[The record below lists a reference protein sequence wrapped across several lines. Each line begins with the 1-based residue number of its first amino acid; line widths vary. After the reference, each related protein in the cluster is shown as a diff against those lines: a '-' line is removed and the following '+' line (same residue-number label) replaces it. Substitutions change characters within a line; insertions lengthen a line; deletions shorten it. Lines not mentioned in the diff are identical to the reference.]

1 MRFMRSAFAALFVV
15 FAVCGITTGSAQAQS
30 AATPASEYVQKMGDR
45 AILELT
51 AKGVSDSER
60 VKRMRALL
68 KEYFDVPAVSQFVLG
83 TYWRQATEDERAE
96 FMKLY
101 EVVVAHTYAG
111 LFKKYSG
118 EQFKVQRERAVD
130 DEATVVYSQI
140 IQPSGGEPVAVE
152 VTVKKEDG
160 VDVYKAIDIKVEG
173 ISMPLTHRKEYA
185 SVIQRNRGVAGL
197 LKVLKQKADSLEAE
211 NPSL

>member
-1 MRFMRSAFAALFVV
+1 MVYLRSAIIAVL
-15 FAVCGITTGSAQAQS
+15 FAVLAVAGLTPGAASAQT
-30 AATPASEYVQKMGDR
+30 AAIKYVQTLGDR

-51 AKGVSDSER
+51 DKSASDSER

-68 KEYFDVPAVSQFVLG
+68 VESFDVPAVSQFVLG
-83 TYWRQATEDERAE
+83 TYWRQATDEEKAE

-101 EVVVAHTYAG
+101 SIVVSHTYAG

-130 DEATVVYSQI
+130 NQVTVVYSQI
-140 IQPSGGEPVAVE
+140 IQPSGGEPIAVE
-152 VTVKKEDG
+152 ITVKDEPSG
-160 VDVYKAIDIKVEG
+160 EYKAIDIKVEG

-185 SVIQRNRGVAGL
+185 SVIQRNNG
-197 LKVLKQKADSLEAE
+197 KVSSLITLLKQKAESLEAQT
-211 NPSL
+211 PSQ

>member
-1 MRFMRSAFAALFVV
+1 MPFIRSAFTVLLVV
-15 FAVCGITTGSAQAQS
+15 FAVCGVTTRSAQAQS
-30 AATPASEYVQKMGDR
+30 ATPATEYVQKMGDR
-45 AILELT
+45 AIIELT
-51 AKGVSDSER
+51 AKNVSDSER

-68 KEYFDVPAVSQFVLG
+68 KEYFDVTAVSQFVLG
-83 TYWRQATEDERAE
+83 TYWRQATEDERQE

-130 DEATVVYSQI
+130 DGATVVYSQI

-152 VTVKKEDG
+152 VTVKKGDG
-160 VDVYKAIDIKVEG
+160 DAFKAIDIKVEG

-211 NPSL
+211 NPSQ

>member
-1 MRFMRSAFAALFVV
+1 MPFIRSAFTVLLVV
-15 FAVCGITTGSAQAQS
+15 FAVCGVTTRSAHAQS
-30 AATPASEYVQKMGDR
+30 ATPATEYVQKMGDR
-45 AILELT
+45 AIIELT
-51 AKGVSDSER
+51 AKNVSDSER

-68 KEYFDVPAVSQFVLG
+68 KEYFDVTAVSQFVLG
-83 TYWRQATEDERAE
+83 TYWRQATEDERQE

-130 DEATVVYSQI
+130 DGATVVYSQI

-152 VTVKKEDG
+152 VTVKKGDG
-160 VDVYKAIDIKVEG
+160 DAFKAIDIKVEG

-211 NPSL
+211 NPSQ

>member
-1 MRFMRSAFAALFVV
+1 MPFIRSAFAAIFVV
-15 FAVCGITTGSAQAQS
+15 FALCGVTTGSAQAQS
-30 AATPASEYVQKMGDR
+30 VPPASQYVQKMGDR
-45 AILELT
+45 AIIELT
-51 AKGVSDSER
+51 SKNVSDSER

-83 TYWRQATEDERAE
+83 TYWRQATEDERQE

-130 DEATVVYSQI
+130 DESTVVYSQI

-152 VTVKKEDG
+152 VTVKKENGNDAF
-160 VDVYKAIDIKVEG
+160 KAVDIKVEG

-211 NPSL
+211 NPSQ

>member
-1 MRFMRSAFAALFVV
+1 MPFIRSAFAAILVV
-15 FAVCGITTGSAQAQS
+15 FAICGVTTGSAQAQS
-30 AATPASEYVQKMGDR
+30 VPPASEYVQRMGDR

-51 AKGVSDSER
+51 AKNVSDSER

-83 TYWRQATEDERAE
+83 TYWRQATEAERAE

-152 VTVKKEDG
+152 VTVKKENG
-160 VDVYKAIDIKVEG
+160 NNAYKAIDIKVEG

-197 LKVLKQKADSLEAE
+197 LKILKQKADSLEAE
-211 NPSL
+211 NPSQ

>member
-1 MRFMRSAFAALFVV
+1 MLQLRSAALAAILTLV
-15 FAVCGITTGSAQAQS
+15 AVCGFVSHPVLAQTG
-30 AATPASEYVQKMGDR
+30 ATEYVQTLGNR

-51 AKGVSDSER
+51 DKSVSDSER

-68 KEYFDVPAVSQFVLG
+68 TESFDVPAVSQFVLG
-83 TYWRQATEDERAE
+83 TYWRQATEEERQE

-101 EVVVAHTYAG
+101 SVVVAHTYAG

-118 EQFKVQRERAVD
+118 EKFVVQRERPLD
-130 DEATVVYSQI
+130 DDTIVVYSQI
-140 IQPSGGEPVAVE
+140 LQPAGGDPVAVE
-152 VTVKKEDG
+152 ITVKKESADA
-160 VDVYKAIDIKVEG
+160 YKAVDIKVEG

-185 SVIQRNRGVAGL
+185 SVIQRNQGKVSAL

-211 NPSL
+211 NPSQ

>member
-1 MRFMRSAFAALFVV
+1 MPFIRSAFAALLVV
-15 FAVCGITTGSAQAQS
+15 LAICGVTAGSAQAQS
-30 AATPASEYVQKMGDR
+30 VSPATEYVQKMGDR

-51 AKGVSDSER
+51 AKNVSDSER

-83 TYWRQATEDERAE
+83 TYWRQATEDERQE

-152 VTVKKEDG
+152 VTVKKEDSG
-160 VDVYKAIDIKVEG
+160 AYKAIDIKVEG

-211 NPSL
+211 NPSQ